1 MRCRKRYNDMRR
13 RHLLEAEEK
22 EEVLRTIRTVLAGF
36 DEIEV
41 GYVFGSFS
49 QGDFGDVDVAILVA
63 GEPTPYQAMR
73 FRARVEREL
82 ERGFGYRFE
91 ADVKILN
98 TAPISFQYEVI
109 KSGRLVFSRDN
120 ERKVRYEAGVLSLYL
135 DYADTLDWF
144 DRVLLTRV

>member
-1 MRCRKRYNDMRR
+1 MRR

>member
-1 MRCRKRYNDMRR
+1 MRR

-41 GYVFGSFS
+41 GYVFGSFL

-98 TAPISFQYEVI
+98 TAPVSFQYEVI
-109 KSGRLVFSRDN
+109 KSGRRVFSRDN
-120 ERKVRYEAGVLSLYL
+120 ERRVRYEASVLSLYL
-135 DYADTLDWF
+135 DYAETLDWF

>member
-98 TAPISFQYEVI
+98 TAPISLQYEVI
-109 KSGRLVFSRDN
+109 KSGRRVFSRDN
-120 ERKVRYEAGVLSLYL
+120 ERRVRYEASVLSLYL
-135 DYADTLDWF
+135 DYAETLDWF

>member
-1 MRCRKRYNDMRR
+1 MRR
-13 RHLLEAEEK
+13 RHLLRAEEK
-22 EEVLRTIRTVLAGF
+22 EEVLKTIRTVLAGF

-41 GYVFGSFS
+41 GYVFGSFCRE
-49 QGDFGDVDVAILVA
+49 DFGDVDVAILVT

-82 ERGFGYRFE
+82 ERGLCYRFE

-98 TAPISFQYEVI
+98 TSPISLQHEVV
-109 KSGRLVFSRDN
+109 KSGRLVFSRDR
-120 ERKVRYEAGVLSLYL
+120 ERRIRYEAGVLSRYL

-144 DRVLLTRV
+144 DRVLLTRA

>member
-1 MRCRKRYNDMRR
+1 MRR
-13 RHLLEAEEK
+13 RHLLKAEEK

-98 TAPISFQYEVI
+98 TAPVSFQYEVI
-109 KSGRLVFSRDN
+109 KSGRRVFSRDN
-120 ERKVRYEAGVLSLYL
+120 ERRVRYEASVLSLYL
-135 DYADTLDWF
+135 DYAETLDWF

>member
-98 TAPISFQYEVI
+98 TAPVSFQYEVI
-109 KSGRLVFSRDN
+109 KSGRRVFSRDN
-120 ERKVRYEAGVLSLYL
+120 ERRVRYEAGVLSLYL
-135 DYADTLDWF
+135 DYAETLDWF

>member
-13 RHLLEAEEK
+13 RHLLKAEEK

-98 TAPISFQYEVI
+98 TAPVSFQYEVI
-109 KSGRLVFSRDN
+109 KSGRRVFSRDN
-120 ERKVRYEAGVLSLYL
+120 ERRVRYEASVLSLYL
-135 DYADTLDWF
+135 DYAETLDWF

>member
-1 MRCRKRYNDMRR
+1 MRR
-13 RHLLEAEEK
+13 RHLLDAEEK
-22 EEVLRTIRTVLAGF
+22 EEVLRTIHTVLAGF

-98 TAPISFQYEVI
+98 TAPISLQHEVI
-109 KSGRLVFSRDN
+109 KSGRLVFSRDR
-120 ERKVRYEAGVLSLYL
+120 ERRVRYEAGVLSLYL
-135 DYADTLDWF
+135 DYAETLDWF
-144 DRVLLTRV
+144 DRVLLTRA

>member
-1 MRCRKRYNDMRR
+1 MRCGKRYNDMRR
-13 RHLLEAEEK
+13 RHLLKAEEK

-98 TAPISFQYEVI
+98 TAPVSFQYEVI
-109 KSGRLVFSRDN
+109 KSGRRVFSRDN
-120 ERKVRYEAGVLSLYL
+120 ERRVRYEAGVLSLYL
-135 DYADTLDWF
+135 DYAETLDWF

>member
-63 GEPTPYQAMR
+63 GEPSSTR
-73 FRARVEREL
+73 RCGFARGL
-82 ERGFGYRFE
+82 SGSSNRGF
-91 ADVKILN
+91 V
-98 TAPISFQYEVI
+98 TAL
-109 KSGRLVFSRDN
+109 RL
-120 ERKVRYEAGVLSLYL
+120 
-135 DYADTLDWF
+135 T
-144 DRVLLTRV
+144 

>member
-1 MRCRKRYNDMRR
+1 MYDGMRR
-13 RHLLEAEEK
+13 RHLLRAEEK
-22 EEVLRTIRTVLAGF
+22 EEVLHTIRTVLAGF

-41 GYVFGSFS
+41 GYVFGSFCRE
-49 QGDFGDVDVAILVA
+49 DFGDVDVAILVT

-82 ERGFGYRFE
+82 ERGWCYRFE

-98 TAPISFQYEVI
+98 TAPISFQHEVI
-109 KSGRLVFSRDN
+109 KSGRLVFSCDR
-120 ERKVRYEAGVLSLYL
+120 ERRIRYEAGVLSRYL

-144 DRVLLTRV
+144 DRILLTRA

>member
-1 MRCRKRYNDMRR
+1 MRR
-13 RHLLEAEEK
+13 RHLLKAEEK

-98 TAPISFQYEVI
+98 TAPVSFQYEVI
-109 KSGRLVFSRDN
+109 KSGRRVFSRDN
-120 ERKVRYEAGVLSLYL
+120 ERRVRYEAGVLSLYL
-135 DYADTLDWF
+135 DYAETLDWF

>member
-1 MRCRKRYNDMRR
+1 MRCGKRYNDMRR
-13 RHLLEAEEK
+13 RHLLKAEEK

-82 ERGFGYRFE
+82 ERGFCYRFE

-98 TAPISFQYEVI
+98 TAPISLQHEVI
-109 KSGRLVFSRDN
+109 KSGRLVFSRDR
-120 ERKVRYEAGVLSLYL
+120 ERRVRYEAGVLSLYL

>member
-1 MRCRKRYNDMRR
+1 MRR

-98 TAPISFQYEVI
+98 TAPVSFQYEVI
-109 KSGRLVFSRDN
+109 KSGRRVFSRDN
-120 ERKVRYEAGVLSLYL
+120 ERRVR
-135 DYADTLDWF
+135 
-144 DRVLLTRV
+144 

>member
-1 MRCRKRYNDMRR
+1 MRR

-109 KSGRLVFSRDN
+109 KSGRRVFSRDN

>member
-1 MRCRKRYNDMRR
+1 MRCGKRYNDMRR
-13 RHLLEAEEK
+13 RHLLKAEEK

-98 TAPISFQYEVI
+98 TAPVSFQYEVI
-109 KSGRLVFSRDN
+109 KSGRRVFSRDN
-120 ERKVRYEAGVLSLYL
+120 ERRVRYEASVLSLYL
-135 DYADTLDWF
+135 DYAETLDWF

>member
-1 MRCRKRYNDMRR
+1 MRR

-98 TAPISFQYEVI
+98 TAPVSFQYEVI
-109 KSGRLVFSRDN
+109 KSGRRVFSRDN
-120 ERKVRYEAGVLSLYL
+120 ERRVRYEASVLSLYL
-135 DYADTLDWF
+135 DYAETLDWF